1 MQINNN
7 TTPSQSWVYVYH
19 DHLQDQDIDIQ
30 QDTELSVVAIDS
42 KLDHRYNISG
52 WSKLDLRVIM
62 LSTKQDSTTNIDVL
76 LDQVWSQADVYIL
89 NFVISNKQ
97 TKIDGKIR
105 IWSNWKDTSWHLLE
119 ENIILSDSGNIHTIP
134 ILDVKNN
141 QVSASHGAKITRFDT
156 EKIFYLTSRW
166 LDRQQSI
173 QLLIKS
179 YIDNIFFGND
189 DKDLEII
196 KNQIINQVSSYIV

>member
-1 MQINNN
+1 MEIKN
-7 TTPSQSWVYVYH
+7 TIPKNSWVYLYEQEH
-19 DHLQDQDIDIQ
+19 NDQDITIQ
-30 QDTELSVVAIDS
+30 EDTKLSIVAIDS
-42 KLDHRYNISG
+42 ILDRRYKVSA

-62 LSTKQDSTTNIDVL
+62 LSDNSASTTNIDVL
-76 LDQVWSQADVYIL
+76 LDQVWASADVYIL
-89 NFVISNKQ
+89 NFVVNGNK

-105 IWSNWKDTSWHLLE
+105 IGENGKDTSWHLLE
-119 ENIILSDSGNIHTIP
+119 ENIILSDSANIHTIP

-141 QVSASHGAKITRFDT
+141 QVSASHGAKITRFDK

-166 LDRQQSI
+166 LDRQQAI

-189 DKDLEII
+189 DKNLEIL
-196 KNQIINQVSSYIV
+196 KDQIINQVSSYIV